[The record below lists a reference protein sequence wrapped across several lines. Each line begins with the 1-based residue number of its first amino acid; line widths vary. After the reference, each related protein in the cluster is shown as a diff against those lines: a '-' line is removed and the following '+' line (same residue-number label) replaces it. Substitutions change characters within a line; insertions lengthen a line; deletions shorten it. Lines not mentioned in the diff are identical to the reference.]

1 MNKEIRT
8 ICYDEELGVEAYRL
22 EGIAKPFPNHFHDYY
37 VIGCIEAGARAL
49 ICRGREYTVGR
60 GSVLLFNPYD
70 SHGCVSLDGEAL
82 DYRGLNIPKEKMRIL
97 SREITGSSD
106 LPFFSE
112 NVIEDDEIRGCIGS
126 LHQLI
131 MDGSDAS
138 ERYDKLLLLVS
149 LLTKK
154 YGQRDADCVPE
165 HSEEV
170 LRTCE
175 FMREHLDEH
184 ITLEQLCG
192 CSGLSRSGLL
202 RAFAKVKGIT
212 PYRYLQTIRIDR
224 AKKLLEQGDSPVEAA
239 LRTGFSDQSHF
250 TNFFKMFIGLSP
262 AAYRRIFKEKDN
274 G

>member
-8 ICYDEELGVEAYRL
+8 ICRDEELGVEAYRL
-22 EGIAKPFPNHFHDYY
+22 EGVVKPFPNHFHDYY
-37 VIGCIEAGARAL
+37 VIGYIETGARSL
-49 ICRGREYTVGR
+49 VCRGREYTVGK

-70 SHGCVSLDGEAL
+70 SHGCVSLNGEAL

-97 SREITGSSD
+97 SREITGSGD

-112 NVIEDDEIRGCIGS
+112 NVIQDDEIRGCVGS
-126 LHQLI
+126 LHRLI
-131 MDGSDAS
+131 MDGSRPS
-138 ERYDKLLLLVS
+138 EGDEKLLLLVS

-154 YGQRDADCVPE
+154 YGHRDPDYVPE
-165 HSEEV
+165 HSQEV

-184 ITLEQLCG
+184 ITLEQLCEV
-192 CSGLSRSGLL
+192 SGLSRSGLL
-202 RAFAKVKGIT
+202 RAFAKVEGIT

-224 AKKLLEQGDSPVEAA
+224 AKKLLEQGASPSEAA
-239 LRTGFSDQSHF
+239 LMTGFSDQSHF
-250 TNFFKMFIGLSP
+250 TNFFRMFIGLSP
-262 AAYRRIFKEKDN
+262 AAYRRIFKDN